1 MAAGSGNHGGAHC
14 PTAATPADIRHE
26 LHRLHES
33 QMRLLLMAEELG
45 LAVPRSCC
53 RHRGAS
59 ACANCSAEWLATTVR
74 HMARS
79 AKSR

>member
-1 MAAGSGNHGGAHC
+1 MAVNGHRGE
-14 PTAATPADIRHE
+14 ATSADIQRE
-26 LHRLHES
+26 LHLLHES
-33 QMRLLLMAEELG
+33 QMRLLLMAEEMG

-59 ACANCSAEWLATTVR
+59 ACANCAAEWLAANVR
-74 HMARS
+74 HMTRS